1 MRCRL
6 TGNWTN
12 ALKYEQMVLEILKKK
27 EKKDEKAIE
36 ASEKKVKEYNTKMM
50 MQMSMRSILG
60 LCVCLAVISMFPG
73 LYYVVLLSVVLLLS
87 CCIRYME
94 KGVLVGNSWNEQ
106 QSSPNHGDEPQYDVE
121 DQYGTFWDG
130 IIIFRSV

>member
-73 LYYVVLLSVVLLLS
+73 LYYVVL
-87 CCIRYME
+87 RYME

-106 QSSPNHGDEPQYDVE
+106 QSSPNHGDESQYDVE

>member
-1 MRCRL
+1 M

-87 CCIRYME
+87 CCIR
-94 KGVLVGNSWNEQ
+94 WNEQ
-106 QSSPNHGDEPQYDVE
+106 QSSPNHGDESQYDVE